1 MSDNNTRDDHEP
13 LDSSGQEQERDE
25 DEQRPLEGEP
35 EEHEE
40 SPGESGDE
48 SDSGKGPDSSG
59 GSDSSEDSDSSE
71 GSGSGSGEDSESHE
85 DSDSDG
91 GSGSGGGSDS
101 GGGADDE
108 DDGEEDKEERL
119 SEMTLTDHLE
129 ELRSRLVKIFIA
141 AFIGFLACYG
151 FAERMFEVLMAPLK
165 PLLPENSHLIFTGL
179 PEGFFTYIK
188 LSIVAGIFLAS
199 PYIFAQ
205 IWLFISPALYS
216 HERKWLVPIAVF
228 SAFFFISGALFG
240 YFVVFPFAF
249 KFFMGFAT
257 DVILPMPSL
266 KEYLSFTLKLLIAFG
281 VAFELPLFIFFL
293 ARLGIVN
300 SMKLR
305 KFRKFAILLAFCC
318 SAVLTPPDVISQTLM
333 AGPLIVLFELGIWVA
348 HFFGK
353 KPRKASVEEEEAA

>member
-1 MSDNNTRDDHEP
+1 MTDTSKDERESLEDVR
-13 LDSSGQEQERDE
+13 SEQESAEMDE
-25 DEQRPLEGEP
+25 TAEQAGADEETGDQREQP
-35 EEHEE
+35 EDDKDDAATQEE
-40 SPGESGDE
+40 AAA
-48 SDSGKGPDSSG
+48 SG
-59 GSDSSEDSDSSE
+59 GS
-71 GSGSGSGEDSESHE
+71 
-85 DSDSDG
+85 G
-91 GSGSGGGSDS
+91 GSGGDDPDGGQS
-101 GGGADDE
+101 E
-108 DDGEEDKEERL
+108 DGEEDEL
-119 SEMTLTDHLE
+119 PEMTLTDHLE

-188 LSIVAGIFLAS
+188 LALVAGVFVAS

-205 IWLFISPALYS
+205 IWLFISPALYAN
-216 HERKWLVPIAVF
+216 ERKWLIPIALF
-228 SAFFFISGALFG
+228 SAMFFVTGAMFG

-249 KFFMGFAT
+249 NFFMGFAT

-300 SMKLR
+300 SYKLR
-305 KFRKFAILLAFCC
+305 KFRKYAILLAFCA
-318 SAVLTPPDVISQTLM
+318 SAILTPPDVISQSLM

-353 KPRKASVEEEEAA
+353 KPKPAPVDDEEEEAA